1 MVDAEIIHAQ
11 PSTKNQERKRDPK
24 MHQTKNGNQWYFGMK
39 IHVGAD
45 VNSEL
50 VHTVSVTPAQRENQR
65 SAFGRTCRHTHG
77 STAFGLA
84 HKPLSC
90 APEGLRLLGR
100 IELITPLY
108 SNF

>member
-1 MVDAEIIHAQ
+1 M
-11 PSTKNQERKRDPK
+11 K
-24 MHQTKNGNQWYFGMK
+24 GNQWYVDMNA
-39 IHVGAD
+39 HVGAD
-45 VNSEL
+45 VNSGP
-50 VHTVSVTPAQRENQR
+50 VPTVSVTPAQRENQR
-65 SAFGRTCRHTHG
+65 SAFGRTCRPPHG